1 MQIACAKAKNN
12 KKTEILLCI
21 SNFFCT
27 FAGDYQRIVDRAREH
42 KYIITDESIIYAISL
57 AAYNLRIRLKASVHT
72 SVCTA
77 FAFVSLGYARHP
89 A

>member
-1 MQIACAKAKNN
+1 MKAKNG
-12 KKTEILLCI
+12 KKIYFYLYNW
-21 SNFFCT
+21 NFCSI
-27 FAGDYQRIVDRAREH
+27 FAGDYQRIVVRAREP
-42 KYIITDESIIYAISL
+42 YMFFTDESIIYVISL
-57 AAYNLRIRLKASVHT
+57 AAYNFRIRLKASVRT